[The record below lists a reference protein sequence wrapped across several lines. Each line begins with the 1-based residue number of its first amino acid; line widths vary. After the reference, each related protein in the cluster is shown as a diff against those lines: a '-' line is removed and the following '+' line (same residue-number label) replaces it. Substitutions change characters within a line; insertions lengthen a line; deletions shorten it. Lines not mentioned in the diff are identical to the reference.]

1 MNPKEKLKSLNYQ
14 YLWHPFTQ
22 MQDWINE
29 EPLFIER
36 GEGNYLIDT
45 DGERYIDG
53 VSSLW
58 TNIHG
63 HNRKEINEAIKD
75 QLDLIGHTTML
86 GLANIPA
93 TLLGEKLVEAAPG
106 KLKKVFY
113 SDSGS
118 TAAEIALKMAYQY
131 WQQKDRPRR
140 SKTSFI
146 KLKEGYHGDTVGSV
160 SLGGIDLFHKIF
172 SHLLFDTYNI
182 PTPFFYHSEFS
193 SEEECKG
200 HSIQC
205 LKSTLE
211 QHHHEIAGLFIEP
224 YVQGAAGMIVFPK
237 GYMKEVA
244 SLCHEY
250 NILFIVDEVATG
262 FGRTGRMFASEE
274 DQLEPDIMAVAKGIS
289 GGYLPLAATLT
300 TDEIYN
306 AFLGEYSEHKTFY
319 HGHSYTGNP
328 LACSSALASLSLFKK
343 DKTLDHL
350 QEKIPFLRTS
360 LESFQ
365 DLDHVGDIRQKGMM
379 VGIELVSDKEPKTPY
394 PPEHRMG
401 HKVCMEARH
410 HHIIIRPLGDVLIL
424 VPPLSVTAEEI
435 QALTK
440 GIYQSILTVTQRSK

>member
-1 MNPKEKLKSLNYQ
+1 
-14 YLWHPFTQ
+14 

-29 EPLFIER
+29 EPLFIEK

-45 DGERYIDG
+45 DGKRYIDG

-63 HNRKEINEAIKD
+63 HNRKEINEAVQE
-75 QLDLIGHTTML
+75 QLNLIGHTTML

-93 TLLGEKLVEAAPG
+93 TLLGEKLIEVAPG
-106 KLKKVFY
+106 ELKKVFY

-131 WQQKDRPRR
+131 WQQKNKPEP
-140 SKTSFI
+140 SKTAFI

-172 SHLLFDTYNI
+172 SHLLFDTYSI

-193 SEEECKG
+193 SEEKCKD
-200 HSIQC
+200 HSIQS
-205 LKSTLE
+205 LKAILE
-211 QHHHEIAGLFIEP
+211 RHHHEIAGLFIEP

-244 SLCHEY
+244 SLCRDY

-262 FGRTGRMFASEE
+262 FGRTGKLFACEE

-306 AFLGEYSEHKTFY
+306 AFLGDHSEHKTFY

-328 LACSSALASLSLFKK
+328 LACSAALASLNLFKK
-343 DKTLDHL
+343 DRTLDHL

-360 LESFQ
+360 LEVFQ

-379 VGIELVSDKEPKTPY
+379 VGIELMSDKGSKTPY
-394 PPEHRMG
+394 PPEHRVG
-401 HKVCMEARH
+401 HKVCMEARNH
-410 HHIIIRPLGDVLIL
+410 HVIIRPLGDVLIL
-424 VPPLSVTAEEI
+424 MPPLSVTVEEI